1 MVRATTIFR
10 YRFKT
15 IKADATLMPIAHV
28 NELVS
33 FNQRICMLLQVGV
46 SIKETETQVVAKEFE
61 ANIVSEY
68 RV

>member
-33 FNQRICMLLQVGV
+33 FN
-46 SIKETETQVVAKEFE
+46 
-61 ANIVSEY
+61 
-68 RV
+68 